1 MTAET
6 HISSLLD
13 LESELGVGHH
23 EDVVDPPSR
32 TQRAVVLGAFV
43 FSAVALLP
51 PALQTVADTFKS
63 IRRAASIFFPDLV
76 PPGT

>member
-6 HISSLLD
+6 HIHPATNLA
-13 LESELGVGHH
+13 SELGVGHH

-32 TQRAVVLGAFV
+32 TQRVIVLGALV
-43 FSAVALLP
+43 FFATALLP
-51 PALQTVADTFKS
+51 PAFQTVADTFKS